1 MGLLPRIFPIIYLC
15 APIYPAKQKIL
26 SYLIISFFVSVEKP
40 QLKTARSKK
49 VSEGSELKLKCK
61 VTNRALPPPAIS
73 WYKDGALLTHNID
86 TKK

>member
-1 MGLLPRIFPIIYLC
+1 MRAHLPSKTENFE
-15 APIYPAKQKIL
+15 L
-26 SYLIISFFVSVEKP
+26 SNNLQFFVSVEKP